1 MILCLPACFPKKTAS
16 PYWHKSLWP
25 ISFLGPVLQ
34 GLGPHVFSR
43 HESFAPVLFF
53 SEDVEPWTAKKNTP
67 QQIFSQ
73 TCWFLLQIFYTFPSS
88 RWRTWGGR
96 WGRSLGSEQKLLA
109 ESDRKIQRLA
119 PTSKSGAG
127 PAHLKTKKKTCE
139 SASRQVEVL
148 GHVWFQRYM
157 CWKNNWF
164 FKLVVSKICSIHICL
179 GDSHFNEHC
188 VFHWVETINY
198 IVLFRG
204 WGYSK

>member
-127 PAHLKTKKKTCE
+127 PAHLKTKKKH
-139 SASRQVEVL
+139 ANRQAAKSKCWDMFGFKDICVGKTIGSL
-148 GHVWFQRYM
+148 SWWFQKYVLFTSV
-157 CWKNNWF
+157 WEI
-164 FKLVVSKICSIHICL
+164 LILTSIVCSIGL
-179 GDSHFNEHC
+179 KLS
-188 VFHWVETINY
+188 TI
-198 IVLFRG
+198 
-204 WGYSK
+204 